1 MATKKSSKKSGGAK
15 KGGGKSS
22 AKKSAAKKSSAKKGT
37 SKKSAAKKG
46 SAKKGASKK
55 SSGRKGG
62 AKKSSSRKGG
72 KTVVSKVKKVAGDVL
87 LGAAEGALVGAVKV
101 GVQSVQD
108 VTGVQ
113 AEPPDTAQGGPKS
126 GGGKKV
132 SKGSK

>member
-1 MATKKSSKKSGGAK
+1 MATKKASKKSGGSK

-22 AKKSAAKKSSAKKGT
+22 GKKGG
-37 SKKSAAKKG
+37 SKKSG
-46 SAKKGASKK
+46 AKKGASKK
-55 SSGRKGG
+55 SSGKKGG
-62 AKKSSSRKGG
+62 AKKSSRRKGG
-72 KTVVSKVKKVAGDVL
+72 SSVVSKVKKVAGDVL
-87 LGAAEGALVGAVKV
+87 LGAAEGALVGAVKG